1 MKWFPISTIT
11 KNVYFQVCPFLDD
24 SSGVPYLKVGFDLEP
39 FGTLDFGGI
48 DKFLSG
54 LELYV
59 DNVLNYLTS

>member
-1 MKWFPISTIT
+1 
-11 KNVYFQVCPFLDD
+11 VCPFLDD

>member
-1 MKWFPISTIT
+1 MVPHFNDYQKILLPS
-11 KNVYFQVCPFLDD
+11 VSFLDD
-24 SSGVPYLKVGFDLEP
+24 SSGVPYLKVGFELEP